1 MGQTLSTHIRQIKDA
16 ERVEVIA
23 TNPPFG
29 GEEEEGILN
38 NFPEGMR
45 VKDTAVLFMQ
55 YVMARLKR
63 RGGRCAIVVNNGYLS
78 SSFHEKLY
86 NRGSAH
92 TTLLAL
98 GAPPRH

>member
-38 NFPEGMR
+38 NFPEGMP

-78 SSFHEKLY
+78 STNIRLEDLEEYTQKLVKY
-86 NRGSAH
+86 DVVS
-92 TTLLAL
+92 
-98 GAPPRH
+98 